1 MRALSIVLL
10 VLVLGGGFVASQT
23 FYIVDVA
30 QQAVVTRLGNPIS
43 ELNEP
48 GSEEAGLHFKAPF
61 FDTVVFFDKRN
72 LNFDVPTEEIQVAG
86 QERIVVDA
94 FARYRITRPLRFYQ
108 SVRDEAGLENRLEPI
123 MDASIRG
130 VLGGTDPS
138 DIVSGRRAELM
149 GEILVIANSQ
159 AEGRAAEAEI
169 DQAND
174 EDLGI
179 EIIDVRIRR
188 ADLPE
193 ANAERVFTRMNTE
206 REQAA
211 SLIRAGGQERA
222 QTIRAQ
228 AERER
233 EEILAT
239 ANQAGLEIRGQA
251 DARRNAVYAAAYG
264 RDVEFFN
271 FYRSMEAYRRSLGQ
285 GTEGDANAP
294 TGKTTLLLS
303 PDSDFFRYFAD
314 ESGSPPPQN

>member
-1 MRALSIVLL
+1 MRALSIAFL
-10 VLVLGGGFVASQT
+10 VLILGGGFVATQA
-23 FYIVDVA
+23 FFIVDVT
-30 QQAVVTRLGNPIS
+30 QQAVVTRLGEPIA

-61 FDTVVFFDKRN
+61 VDTVVFFDKRN

-149 GEILVIANSQ
+149 GEILVIANAQ
-159 AEGRAAEAEI
+159 AEGRSAEAEI

-211 SLIRAGGQERA
+211 SLIRGGGQERA

-233 EEILAT
+233 EEILAE
-239 ANQAGLEIRGQA
+239 ANQQGLEIRGQA

-264 RDVEFFN
+264 RDAEFFN
-271 FYRSMEAYRRSLGQ
+271 FYRSMEAYKRSLGQ

-294 TGKTTLLLS
+294 TGKTTLVLS

-314 ESGSPPPQN
+314 ESGTPPQE